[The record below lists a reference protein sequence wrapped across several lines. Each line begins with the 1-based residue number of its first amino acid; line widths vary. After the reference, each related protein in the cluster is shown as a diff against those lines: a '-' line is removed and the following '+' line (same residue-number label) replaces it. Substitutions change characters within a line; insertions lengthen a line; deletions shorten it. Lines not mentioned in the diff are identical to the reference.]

1 MKKMLPAILCLLAVT
16 LYPQQQPIQHVTGV
30 TNVEVPVRVYDG
42 DKFVDSLTLADFE
55 VTENGV
61 PQKVVASY
69 LVRKTNVLRSEEA
82 AKTVTPDTR
91 RTFYL
96 FFEIYE
102 YIPRIREALAY
113 FVRSVVAPQDEF
125 VLVTPVRTYA
135 FKKDTFAKLSKE
147 QVIDQADGLVRKD
160 VLEGNMEYR
169 HVLED
174 LTTPAKR
181 ISTALAQGGVE
192 LRSNA
197 NSSNVEATLSR
208 ADDEIETSLEEYRV
222 SLSRLEGMRE
232 IDEKRII
239 GLAQRLKE
247 TPGQKFVFL
256 FYEREFLPLLD
267 KKTLSNRM
275 DQLPLNI
282 QTTMRDLFNYRGRKP
297 VIDAA
302 TIQKAY
308 SDSSVAIHFLY
319 LTTRP
324 AETPGISFEEHSED
338 IFAPFLEISKATGG
352 LAESTANP
360 KFAMEK
366 ASEASENYYLLYYAP
381 ANAAADGKFREIKVT
396 VKGKSYRVM
405 NRGGYFAS

>member
-1 MKKMLPAILCLLAVT
+1 MKKMLPALLCLLAIA
-16 LYPQQQPIQHVTGV
+16 LYPQQQPLQHVTGV

-42 DKFVDSLTLADFE
+42 DRFVDNLNLADFE
-55 VTENGV
+55 VFENGV
-61 PQKVVASY
+61 RQKVVASY
-69 LVRKTNVLRSEEA
+69 LVRKTSVLRREEETRA
-82 AKTVTPDTR
+82 QPPDTH

-102 YIPRIREALAY
+102 YIPRIREALSY
-113 FVRSVVAPQDEF
+113 FVRNVVTLQDEF
-125 VLVTPVRTYA
+125 VLVTPMRTYT
-135 FKKDTFAKLSKE
+135 FKRDTFSKLSRD

-160 VLEGNMEYR
+160 ALAGSMEYR

-181 ISTALAQGGVE
+181 ISTALAQGNVD
-192 LRSNA
+192 LRSSA
-197 NSSNVEATLSR
+197 NPANVEATLSR
-208 ADDEIETSLEEYRV
+208 ADDEIETSLEEYRA
-222 SLSRLEGMRE
+222 SLVRLEGMRE
-232 IDEKRII
+232 IDEKRIV
-239 GLAQRLKE
+239 GLAKLLKA

-267 KKTLSNRM
+267 KKSLANRL

-297 VIDAA
+297 VIDAG
-302 TIQKAY
+302 TIMRAF

-319 LTTRP
+319 LTTTP
-324 AETPGISFEEHSED
+324 EQTPGISFEEHSED

-352 LAESTANP
+352 IAQSTANP
-360 KFAMEK
+360 QFAMQK

-381 ANAAADGKFREIKVT
+381 TDTAADGKFREIKVT
-396 VKGKSYRVM
+396 IKGKSYRVM
-405 NRGGYFAS
+405 NRGGYFGG